1 MITIKGRG
9 FGADPSLVAV
19 DVDGTPCTV
28 VSVTMDTITC
38 HTTTPP
44 SDSKAVVNNSGGGA
58 NVTLAG
64 VQDGH
69 RFMGKSKTRGYAVML
84 LIIL

>member
-1 MITIKGRG
+1 MLTIKGQG

-19 DVDGTPCTV
+19 DVDGTSCTV

-38 HTTTPP
+38 RTGTPP

-58 NVTLAG
+58 NVMLQE
-64 VQDGH
+64 VEDGY
-69 RFMGKSKTRGYAVML
+69 RFMGTCRL
-84 LIIL
+84 FE